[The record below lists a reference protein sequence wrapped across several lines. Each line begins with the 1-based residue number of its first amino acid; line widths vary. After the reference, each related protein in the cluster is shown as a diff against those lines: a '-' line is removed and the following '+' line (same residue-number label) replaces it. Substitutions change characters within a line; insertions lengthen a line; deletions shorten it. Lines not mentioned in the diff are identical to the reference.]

1 MTQAAVTPLVDLD
14 DLSIT
19 AGRCKSLAC
28 TLQLVMSGSGLPSSP
43 EREGL
48 CYDLAALIEEL
59 SGKVERLVG
68 EL

>member
-1 MTQAAVTPLVDLD
+1 MAQTPVTPLVDLD

-19 AGRCKSLAC
+19 AGRCKSLAS
-28 TLQLVMSGSGLPSSP
+28 TLQLVMSGSGLPAGP
-43 EREGL
+43 QREGI
-48 CYDLAALIEEL
+48 CYDLAAIIEEL